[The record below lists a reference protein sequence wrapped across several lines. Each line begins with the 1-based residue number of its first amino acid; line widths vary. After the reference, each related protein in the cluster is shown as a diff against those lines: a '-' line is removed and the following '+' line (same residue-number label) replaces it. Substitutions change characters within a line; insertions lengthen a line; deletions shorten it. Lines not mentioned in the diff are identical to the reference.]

1 MSAPVVPVAP
11 RGWPWSIPLL
21 AIVAAGS
28 LALCVHGSPAAVTGV
43 AID

>member
-1 MSAPVVPVAP
+1 MSARPNAP

-28 LALCVHGSPAAVTGV
+28 IVLRVHGSLAAVTGV